1 LKIGEFSMA
10 AGISIDTLRYYE
22 KEQLIKVERDASGR
36 RNYKQEDIAWMAFIK
51 RLKETGMPIKQIRVY
66 ASLRYQGD
74 STMPERLALL
84 EEHRMAILDEIAR
97 WEASL
102 RCVEEKIGIYKQAIG
117 K

>member
-1 LKIGEFSMA
+1 MA

-22 KEQLIKVERDASGR
+22 KEQLIRVERDASGR
-36 RNYKQEDIAWMAFIK
+36 RNYKQEDITWMAFIK

-97 WEASL
+97 WEANL
-102 RCVEEKIGIYKQAIG
+102 RCVEEKIDIYKQLIG